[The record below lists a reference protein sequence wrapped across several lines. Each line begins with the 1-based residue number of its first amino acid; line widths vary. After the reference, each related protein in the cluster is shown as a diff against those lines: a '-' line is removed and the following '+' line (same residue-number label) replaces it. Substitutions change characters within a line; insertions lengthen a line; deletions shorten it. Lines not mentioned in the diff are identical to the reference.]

1 MNYDSDETNP
11 DDFSPKGLGSDT
23 PTQKPQ
29 RHRRNRWQPDATS
42 IADIFSQCSA
52 CDVSHPYLVRN
63 GITQSIGHVFNGT
76 HIAGIPC
83 EGAYV
88 EFIHSSER
96 KAINA
101 VFKVQDANGIFED
114 LFIPNAPLGGCWSR
128 IGAES
133 AVKVVTVDHA
143 SGLAIH
149 LATGLAVAVSHYD
162 GNLLAVCKALR
173 AAYPE
178 DDIVIAA
185 GARSS
190 EEWPAIKKL
199 VIAAAGSVSAFIAL
213 PGTERNFAALN
224 MSQGAESVANCMSN
238 ARCLSPEWGA
248 HGQGADAELPP
259 RLAWPHSVHAGGLLA
274 AMCAHLSRYTVLPF
288 SAIYAMVLWILGT
301 HLVSIFSVAP
311 VLALLSLTRRCG
323 KSVTLHPLTALV
335 RKVHQTSDI
344 TAAGLMEKCDDGFT
358 PFLDEADQ
366 YFQKRAHPL
375 NAVVNSGHT
384 RIASKVTRKGKEYQ
398 TFGFKLIAA
407 IGTLPTTIMDR
418 SIVIPLIRKNSK
430 EKVDRYKEKENDQA
444 AVLRAM
450 IDRFVLDRQEE
461 IQHAE
466 PEAPEMTNDR
476 ALDNWEPLFAIASC
490 AGPAWLKNAHEA
502 ALELTPGDDEIPPI
516 LEDFICDMVAIFM
529 RSGADFI
536 ATSDLIKALCKD
548 QDKPWATFSRNQQ
561 PMSIHD
567 LGKLMREAKVK
578 VGEQKHDKNGNRR
591 GYYRKDVAHLF
602 DGYAPSA

>member
-1 MNYDSDETNP
+1 MNDVPNETTP
-11 DDFSPKGLGSDT
+11 DDFRTKGLGSDT
-23 PTQKPQ
+23 PTPKPQ
-29 RHRRNRWQPDATS
+29 RKSRSRWQPDAIS
-42 IADIFSQCSA
+42 IAEIISQCSS
-52 CDVSHPYLVRN
+52 CDASHPYLVRN
-63 GITQSIGHVFNGT
+63 GITQDIGHVFNGT
-76 HIAGIPC
+76 HVAGIPC

-88 EFIHSSER
+88 EFIHSEER

-101 VFKVQDANGIFED
+101 VFKVQDANGNFED
-114 LFIPNAPLGGCWSR
+114 LFIPNAPLSGCWSR
-128 IGAES
+128 IGVES
-133 AVKVVTVDHA
+133 GVKVVTVDHA

-149 LATGLAVAVSHYD
+149 QATSLAVAVTHYD
-162 GNLLAVCKALR
+162 GNLLTVCKALR

-224 MSQGAESVANCMSN
+224 MSQGAESVASCMSN
-238 ARCLSPEWGA
+238 ARCLSPEWGT
-248 HGQGADAELPP
+248 HGEGAADELPP
-259 RLAWPHSVHAGGLLA
+259 QLAWPHSVHAGGLLA

-288 SAIYAMVLWILGT
+288 SAIYAIVLWILGT
-301 HLVSIFSVAP
+301 HLVAIFSIAP

-323 KSVTLHPLTALV
+323 KSVTLLAIAALV
-335 RKVHQTSDI
+335 RKVKVTSDT
-344 TAAGLMEKCDDGFT
+344 TAAALHEMCDEGFT
-358 PFLDEADQ
+358 PALDEGDQ
-366 YFQKRAHPL
+366 FLQKRAHPI
-375 NAVVNSGHT
+375 NAVVNSGHS

-398 TFGFKLIAA
+398 TFCFKLIAA

-418 SIVIPLIRKNSK
+418 SIVISLIRKSSR
-430 EKVDRYKEKENDQA
+430 EKVERYRAKENDQA
-444 AVLRAM
+444 AILRAM
-450 IDRFVLDRQEE
+450 IDRFVSDRQYE
-461 IQHAE
+461 IQHAK
-466 PEAPEMTNDR
+466 PDALEMSNDR

-490 AGPAWLKNAHEA
+490 GGPAWLKNAHEA

-516 LEDFICDMVAIFM
+516 LEDFICDMVAIFLK
-529 RSGADFI
+529 SGADFI

-548 QDKPWATFSRNQQ
+548 QDKPWSTYSRNQQ

-591 GYYRKDVAHLF
+591 GYYRKDVSHLF
-602 DGYAPSA
+602 DGYAPTA